1 MKYLREK
8 IYQVINIKTMD
19 FLGKALRG
27 FKGLGSKALRGVGTL
42 GQKAVDVARK
52 GISTVENIPI
62 VGDAVQ
68 LVPGYG
74 TAKKVVDLGQ
84 RAVNVAGRGADLMES
99 KTPSEALS
107 RAMGLGREAI
117 GARQRYRTTGGGTKF
132 LKSELER

>member
-1 MKYLREK
+1 MD
-8 IYQVINIKTMD
+8 VI
-19 FLGKALRG
+19 GKALRNVAS
-27 FKGLGSKALRGVGTL
+27 LGSKALRGGAKL
-42 GQKAVDVARK
+42 GQRAVDTARK
-52 GISTVENIPI
+52 GIDIVENIPV
-62 VGDAVQ
+62 VGDLVQ
-68 LVPGYG
+68 AVPGYG

-99 KTPSEALS
+99 RTPSEALS